1 MFLMIG
7 LLLVSVLVLLK
18 MIVLIS
24 FVFFKFL
31 VFLKN
36 NFKEFV
42 FWFVIKMFIGVVNFK
57 V

>member
-57 V
+57 A